1 MMHTN
6 MNTNIVLAAVAAC
19 VASLATGA
27 AHAEIP
33 DEVVVGG
40 IFDITGSWAAEG
52 EASKNAAVQ
61 AVADFNDYLDG
72 IGADWRMTMKV
83 EDAQAQGSVAF
94 DKLTALRGTGVNL
107 MLGMGFSS
115 HILLAASYIEQ
126 NDILVISHA
135 SQALTLDT
143 DDSVFRL
150 VPNDGNQA
158 LAIDAMLDDAN
169 IEVLVLVTRADA
181 WGDGLRNSM
190 TEMFNGTV
198 VEGIR
203 YDVPAKDLSASV
215 SVLDEEVGEL
225 IDQHGADKIGVLF
238 VGVDE
243 FLLMIEQMAF
253 YENVKNVRW
262 FGSNTQGQNAE
273 LLQNESA
280 LEFVEATMFTATRQ
294 QLGATNHI
302 TTHVDTFMDDTY
314 GFDPTSYTYA
324 AYDSVWLL
332 GNAILQTGTTDADTL
347 TTAIPLVS
355 QHMLG
360 AAGQLLLTENG
371 DLVPASYDIRQIQDG
386 GWVDIAIYD
395 PATRSIVR

>member
-1 MMHTN
+1 
-6 MNTNIVLAAVAAC
+6 MNTNIVFAAVAAC
-19 VASLATGA
+19 VASLAMGAGA

-33 DEVVVGG
+33 DEVEVGG

-61 AVADFNDYLDG
+61 AVADFNEYLEG
-72 IGADWRMTMKV
+72 IGADWSMTMKV

-94 DKLTALRGTGVNL
+94 DKLTALRGTGISLV
-107 MLGMGFSS
+107 LGMGFSS
-115 HILLAASYIEQ
+115 HITLATSYIEQ

-135 SQALTLDT
+135 SQALNLAT

-158 LAIDAMLDDAN
+158 FAIDAMLDDAN

-190 TEMFNGTV
+190 TEMFDGTV
-198 VEGIR
+198 AEGIR
-203 YDVPAKDLSASV
+203 YDIPAKDLSAEV
-215 SVLDEEVGEL
+215 SLLDEEVGEL

-243 FLLMIEQMAF
+243 FVLMIEQMAF

-273 LLQNESA
+273 LIQNEAA
-280 LEFVEATMFTATRQ
+280 LEFTEATMFTATRQ
-294 QLGATNHI
+294 QLGTTNHI
-302 TTHVDTFMDDTY
+302 TAHVDTFMNNTY
-314 GFDPTSYTYA
+314 GYDPTTYTYA

-332 GNAILQTGTTDADTL
+332 GSTILQTGSTDTDTL
-347 TTAIPLVS
+347 TAAIPLVA
-355 QHMLG
+355 QHMVG
-360 AAGQLLLTENG
+360 AAGQLLLTEHG
-371 DLVPASYDIRQIQDG
+371 DLVPASYDIRQIRDG
-386 GWVDIAIYD
+386 GWVDIAVYD
-395 PATRSIVR
+395 PATRSITR

>member
-1 MMHTN
+1 MMHVN

-19 VASLATGA
+19 VASLAAGA

-72 IGADWRMTMKV
+72 IGADWRMAMKV

-94 DKLTALRGTGVNL
+94 EKMSALRGTGVNL

-115 HILLAASYIEQ
+115 HITLAASYIEQ

-135 SQALTLDT
+135 SQALTLAT

-158 LAIDAMLDDAN
+158 FAIDAMLDDAN

-203 YDVPAKDLSASV
+203 YDIPAKDLSVEV
-215 SVLDEEVGEL
+215 STLDEQVGEL
-225 IDQHGADKIGVLF
+225 IDQYGADKIGVLF

-294 QLGATNHI
+294 QLGMTNHI

-314 GFDPTSYTYA
+314 GYDPTTYTYA

-332 GNAILQTGTTDADTL
+332 GTAILQTGSTDADTL
-347 TTAIPLVS
+347 TAAIPLVA
-355 QHMLG
+355 QHMIG
-360 AAGQLLLTENG
+360 AAGQLLLTEHG
-371 DLVPASYDIRQIQDG
+371 DLVPAAYDIRQIQDG
-386 GWVDIAIYD
+386 EWTDIAVYD

>member
-1 MMHTN
+1 MIHAN

-94 DKLTALRGTGVNL
+94 DKITALRGTGVNL

-115 HILLAASYIEQ
+115 HITVAASYIEQ
-126 NDILVISHA
+126 NNILVISHA
-135 SQALTLDT
+135 SQALNLAT

-158 LAIDAMLDDAN
+158 FAIDAMLDDAN

-203 YDVPAKDLSASV
+203 YDVPAKDLSAEV
-215 SVLDEEVGEL
+215 GVLDQQVGEL
-225 IDQHGADKIGVLF
+225 IDQYGADKIGVLF

-253 YENVKNVRW
+253 YENVKDVRW

-273 LLQNESA
+273 LTQNESA

-294 QLGATNHI
+294 QLGMTNHI
-302 TTHVDTFMDDTY
+302 TTHVDTFMDDMY
-314 GFDPTSYTYA
+314 GYDPTTYTYA

-332 GNAILQTGTTDADTL
+332 GTAILQAGSTDADTL
-347 TTAIPLVS
+347 TAAIPLVA
-355 QHMLG
+355 QHMIG
-360 AAGQLLLTENG
+360 AAGQLLLTEHG
-371 DLVPASYDIRQIQDG
+371 DLVPAAYDIRQIRDG
-386 GWVDIAIYD
+386 EWTDIAVYD

>member
-1 MMHTN
+1 MMHIN

-94 DKLTALRGTGVNL
+94 DKITALRGTGVNL

-115 HILLAASYIEQ
+115 HITVAASYIEQ
-126 NDILVISHA
+126 NNILVISHA
-135 SQALTLDT
+135 SQALNLAT

-158 LAIDAMLDDAN
+158 FAIDAMLDDAN

-203 YDVPAKDLSASV
+203 YDVPAKDLSAEV
-215 SVLDEEVGEL
+215 GVLDQQVGEL
-225 IDQHGADKIGVLF
+225 IDQYGADKIGVLF

-253 YENVKNVRW
+253 YENVKDVRW

-273 LLQNESA
+273 LTQNESA
-280 LEFVEATMFTATRQ
+280 LEFVEATMFTATGSSLVRP
-294 QLGATNHI
+294 
-302 TTHVDTFMDDTY
+302 TTSLRT
-314 GFDPTSYTYA
+314 
-324 AYDSVWLL
+324 
-332 GNAILQTGTTDADTL
+332 
-347 TTAIPLVS
+347 
-355 QHMLG
+355 
-360 AAGQLLLTENG
+360 
-371 DLVPASYDIRQIQDG
+371 
-386 GWVDIAIYD
+386 
-395 PATRSIVR
+395 

>member
-1 MMHTN
+1 
-6 MNTNIVLAAVAAC
+6 MNTNIVFAAVAAC
-19 VASLATGA
+19 VASLAAGA

-33 DEVVVGG
+33 DEVEVGG

-61 AVADFNDYLDG
+61 AVADFNEYLEG
-72 IGADWRMTMKV
+72 IGADWSMTMKV

-94 DKLTALRGTGVNL
+94 DKLTALRGTGISLV
-107 MLGMGFSS
+107 LGMGFSS
-115 HILLAASYIEQ
+115 HITLATSYIEQ

-135 SQALTLDT
+135 SQALNLAT

-158 LAIDAMLDDAN
+158 FAIDAMLDDAN

-190 TEMFNGTV
+190 TEMFDGTV
-198 VEGIR
+198 AEGIR
-203 YDVPAKDLSASV
+203 YDIPAKDLSAEV
-215 SVLDEEVGEL
+215 SLLDEEVGEL

-243 FLLMIEQMAF
+243 FVLMIEQMAF

-273 LLQNESA
+273 LIQNEAA
-280 LEFVEATMFTATRQ
+280 LEFAEATMFTATRQ
-294 QLGATNHI
+294 QLGTTNHI
-302 TTHVDTFMDDTY
+302 TAHVDTFMNNTY
-314 GFDPTSYTYA
+314 GYDPTTYTYA

-332 GNAILQTGTTDADTL
+332 GSTILQTGTTDTDTL
-347 TTAIPLVS
+347 TAAIPLVA
-355 QHMLG
+355 QHMVG
-360 AAGQLLLTENG
+360 AAGQLLLTEHG
-371 DLVPASYDIRQIQDG
+371 DLVPASYDIRQIRDG
-386 GWVDIAIYD
+386 GWVDIAVYD
-395 PATRSIVR
+395 PATRSITR

>member
-1 MMHTN
+1 

-40 IFDITGSWAAEG
+40 IFDITGGWASEG

-61 AVADFNDYLDG
+61 AVADFNEYLDG

-83 EDAQAQGSVAF
+83 EDAQAQASVAS
-94 DKLTALRGTGVNL
+94 DKLSALRGTGVNL
-107 MLGMGFSS
+107 ILGMGFSS
-115 HILLAASYIEQ
+115 HILVNTGYIEK

-135 SQALTLDT
+135 SQALNLAI

-150 VPNDGNQA
+150 VPHDGNQA

-198 VEGIR
+198 VDGIR
-203 YDVPAKDLSASV
+203 YDVPAKDLSAEV
-215 SVLDEEVGEL
+215 SVLDEQVGEL

-238 VGVDE
+238 VGTDE
-243 FLLMIEQMAF
+243 FLLMIEQMEF

-262 FGSNTQGQNAE
+262 FGSNTQGNNAE
-273 LLQNESA
+273 LIQNESA
-280 LEFVEATMFTATRQ
+280 LEFVEATMFTATWQ

-302 TTHVDTFMDDTY
+302 TAHMDTFMNDTY
-314 GFDPTSYTYA
+314 GYDPTTYTYA

-332 GNAILQTGTTDADTL
+332 GNAILQTGSTDADTL
-347 TTAIPLVS
+347 TAAIPWVA

-360 AAGQLLLTENG
+360 AAGQLLLTEHG
-371 DLVPASYDIRQIQDG
+371 DLVPAAYDIRQIRDG
-386 GWVDIAIYD
+386 GWVNIAVYD
-395 PATRSIVR
+395 PATQSIMR

>member
-1 MMHTN
+1 
-6 MNTNIVLAAVAAC
+6 MNTNIVFAAVAAC
-19 VASLATGA
+19 VASLAMGAGA

-33 DEVVVGG
+33 DEVEVGG

-61 AVADFNDYLDG
+61 AVADFNEYLEG
-72 IGADWRMTMKV
+72 IGADWSMTMKV

-94 DKLTALRGTGVNL
+94 DKLTALRGTGISLV
-107 MLGMGFSS
+107 LGMGFSS
-115 HILLAASYIEQ
+115 HITLATSYIEQ

-135 SQALTLDT
+135 SQALNLAT

-158 LAIDAMLDDAN
+158 FAIDAMLDDAN

-190 TEMFNGTV
+190 TEMFDGTV
-198 VEGIR
+198 AEGIR
-203 YDVPAKDLSASV
+203 YDIPAKDLSAEV
-215 SVLDEEVGEL
+215 SLLDEEVGEL
-225 IDQHGADKIGVLF
+225 IEQHGADKIGVLF

-243 FLLMIEQMAF
+243 FVLMIEQMAF

-273 LLQNESA
+273 LIQNEAA
-280 LEFVEATMFTATRQ
+280 LEFTEATMFTATRQ
-294 QLGATNHI
+294 QLGTTNHI
-302 TTHVDTFMDDTY
+302 TAHVDTFMNNTY
-314 GFDPTSYTYA
+314 GYDPTTYTYA

-332 GNAILQTGTTDADTL
+332 GSTILQTGSTDTDTL
-347 TTAIPLVS
+347 TAAIPLVA
-355 QHMLG
+355 QHMVG
-360 AAGQLLLTENG
+360 AAGQLLLTEHG
-371 DLVPASYDIRQIQDG
+371 DLVPASYDIRQIRDG
-386 GWVDIAIYD
+386 GWVDIAVYD
-395 PATRSIVR
+395 PATRSITR